1 MLIDHMAQGLS
12 FDSFA
17 GLIGVSKDTLYEW
30 LKHEK
35 YSEFSYAKKI
45 GSAKRNL
52 FVEKMYVAVA
62 LGREIIDNDGKV
74 LKPNT
79 AMMIYWTKNTLGWT
93 DKIEQSF
100 DATTA
105 PVFQLKYKID
115 E

>member
-1 MLIDHMAQGLS
+1 MLIDHMSQGLS

-17 GLIGVSKDTLYEW
+17 GLIGVNKDTLYEW

-35 YSEFSYAKKI
+35 YSEFSDAKKI
-45 GSAKRNL
+45 ASAKRNL
-52 FVEKMYVAVA
+52 FIEKMYVAVA